1 MVAYWHLP
9 KVLPNEIKWLVVYVM
24 LSRVP
29 SLSQL
34 QSVALTTRV
43 RRIMEGGGLPTIW
56 CKPSSASLAT
66 QWRKRSEKRA
76 LRERGL
82 AGSLW
87 HRHLGCLGSA
97 AQPGLRVQHQRWSA
111 ADVALQHLCGRCPGV
126 ADYEAW
132 CGKMEKKSYEDTIPA
147 GWGVNGVLEGAH
159 VDEA

>member
-9 KVLPNEIKWLVVYVM
+9 KVLPNEIKWLVVYAM

-43 RRIMEGGGLPTIW
+43 RRILEGGAPDNLVQAFQRLFGNTMEE
-56 CKPSSASLAT
+56 
-66 QWRKRSEKRA
+66 RSEKRA